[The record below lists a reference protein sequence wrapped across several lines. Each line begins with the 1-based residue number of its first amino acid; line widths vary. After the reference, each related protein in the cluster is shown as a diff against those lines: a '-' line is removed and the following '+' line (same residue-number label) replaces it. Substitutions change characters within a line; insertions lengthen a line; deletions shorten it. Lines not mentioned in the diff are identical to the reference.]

1 MSNTSTAAL
10 VASADGLP
18 GTLKVRVAGGSFFY
32 IGVNNVIPT
41 TVVAVTKNTTN
52 YIVLTPSTGVI
63 SSNTSG
69 FTSVIFP
76 IAVVVTVNSDIKTIT
91 DARPDFLIGTSLT
104 ATTLTV
110 AELLALPTPVILIP
124 TAGPNTVIVPQ
135 MIFMQYK
142 HNTTAY
148 TIANAD
154 NMFTFQWATGQ
165 SADVSIYATGL
176 VDQSANA
183 IAYTSATDIG
193 TPALATQAVNSSFEV
208 ILTGTTPALT
218 LGNGSVAIT
227 TAYYVVQTV

>member
-1 MSNTSTAAL
+1 M
-10 VASADGLP
+10 ASQIILG
-18 GTLKVRVAGGSFFY
+18 
-32 IGVNNVIPT
+32 N
-41 TVVAVTKNTTN
+41 
-52 YIVLTPSTGVI
+52 PSTIQI
-63 SSNTSG
+63 S
-69 FTSVIFP
+69 
-76 IAVVVTVNSDIKTIT
+76 TVLLSST
-91 DARPDFLIGTSLT
+91 
-104 ATTLTV
+104 
-110 AELLALPTPVILIP
+110 ELLAIGAESVILIP

-135 MIFMQYK
+135 LIFMQYK
-142 HNTTAY
+142 YNTTAY

-154 NMFTFQWATGQ
+154 NAFSFQWATGQ

-208 ILTGTTPALT
+208 ILTGTSPALT